1 VPEDLHVLL
10 VLARST
16 GGIGRHVRTLAE
28 GLPLRGVQTT
38 VCGPATTLHALALE
52 GSEVTVV
59 EAPIDHGSP
68 AGVRAARRV
77 LRALAAD
84 ADIVHAHGLRAGA
97 ECVAYTP
104 GNPLVVTWHNA
115 PLGGPGRRTAHRAL
129 RRYVAR
135 STDLTLAASA
145 DLAAEARRSGAHLVR
160 TVFVTAPA
168 LPVPDR
174 SAQEVRA
181 ELGVGDRPVVLA
193 IGRLQRQKRFD
204 VLVDAA
210 AGWAYDE
217 SAPVVVLA
225 GDGPAHD
232 DLRVRAAACEAGVIM
247 LGPRDD
253 VAELL
258 AVADVVALPSEWEAR
273 ALVAQ
278 EALRSGVPLITTDVG
293 GMRDLVGDAAVYVP
307 VGDPRALRVAIEA
320 LLGDPAQRERLVAL
334 GRARA
339 GSWPDE
345 ARTIDDLTKAY
356 RDLARRA
363 GVY

>member
-1 VPEDLHVLL
+1 

-28 GLPLRGVQTT
+28 GLPLRGIQTT
-38 VCGPATTLHALALE
+38 VCAPQSTLHMLALD

-59 EAPIDHGSP
+59 EAPVDRGSP
-68 AGVRAARRV
+68 AAVRTARHV
-77 LRALAAD
+77 LRSLAAD

-97 ECVAYTP
+97 ECVAYTA
-104 GNPLVVTWHNA
+104 GRPLVVTWHNA
-115 PLGGPGRRTAHRAL
+115 PMGRPAWRTAHLAL

-135 STDLTLAASA
+135 STDLTLAASP
-145 DLAAEARRSGAHLVR
+145 DLADEARRCGAHLVR
-160 TVFVTAPA
+160 TVFVAAPA
-168 LPVPDR
+168 LPAPR
-174 SAQEVRA
+174 RPAEELRA

-193 IGRLQRQKRFD
+193 IGRLQRQKRLD

-210 AGWAYDE
+210 AGWARDE

-232 DLRVRAAACEAGVIM
+232 ELRVRAADIEAAVVM
-247 LGPRDD
+247 LGSRDD

-278 EALRSGVPLITTDVG
+278 EALRCGVPLITTDVG
-293 GMRDLVGDAAVYVP
+293 GMRDLVGDAAVFVP
-307 VGDPRALRVAIEA
+307 VGDPRALRAAIEA
-320 LLGDPAQRERLVAL
+320 LLGDPARRERLVAL
-334 GRARA
+334 GRGRA
-339 GSWPDE
+339 SSWPDE
-345 ARTIDDLTKAY
+345 ARTIDDLIKSY
-356 RDLARRA
+356 REVARRVGA
-363 GVY
+363 G